1 MSSVWTSTD
10 AEFSR
15 RHFLKAASAGMAA
28 LALGASHSSAA
39 AAATTDASTGPTAE
53 KPRTYM
59 DRGTRL
65 TISMWDFSWL
75 MAHHPG
81 GVYEDLE
88 RRVIE
93 AAERGYN
100 TLRVDCF
107 PSRIL
112 EKESLFEK
120 HWEAGVNLPQW
131 GQTAVS
137 FTCNVRKEVAQLA
150 DLCRKHGIWLGLD
163 SWDKAH
169 MFGRGS
175 IFSKPAPVYT
185 IAAADEEREFTHYA
199 ETWVKALKL
208 MREDGVLERAVWVA
222 PMNEV
227 PHFMGGGSASIRD
240 LNKRPLNP
248 GETAQEKAHA
258 VDALYRRNNNWMGE
272 PIKAEIAREKI
283 PLSYSSLGAEPF
295 ADRLTDVYDVVD
307 VHFMPGVI
315 TDKDD
320 DAAFAKATQNAQ
332 TGGPFERLEKT
343 DLKAW
348 SQAWDIACRKHYRQ
362 MLKRTH
368 DYHEGCLQ
376 HMTLPSGKRLVAINT
391 EPFGPCFW
399 PDHPDVGWDWYK
411 RYNAD
416 ALRVVAAMDLAG
428 SSLSN
433 YAEPLYTLWNDADWH
448 YTSNAYFLETS

>member
-1 MSSVWTSTD
+1 
-10 AEFSR
+10 
-15 RHFLKAASAGMAA
+15 MAA
-28 LALGASHSSAA
+28 LAAGTSLLSTADAAANTTAASDSSDSLSAA
-39 AAATTDASTGPTAE
+39 R
-53 KPRTYM
+53 PRTYM

-75 MAHHPG
+75 KAHHPG
-81 GVYEDLE
+81 AVYEDLE
-88 RRVIE
+88 RRVVE

-112 EKESLFEK
+112 EKESSFEK
-120 HWEAGVNLPQW
+120 DWIPGVNLPHW
-131 GQTAVS
+131 GQTATG
-137 FTCNVRKEVAQLA
+137 FTCNVRTEVKQLA

-175 IFSKPAPVYT
+175 IFSRPAPVYT
-185 IAAADEEREFTHYA
+185 FAEADEEREFTRYA
-199 ETWVKALKL
+199 QTWVKALKL

-227 PHFMGGGSASIRD
+227 PHFAGGGLAAIKE
-240 LNKRPLNP
+240 LNKRPLNQ
-248 GETAQEKAHA
+248 GETALEKAHA
-258 VDALYRRNNNWMGE
+258 VDAVFRRINHWMGE
-272 PIKAEIAREKI
+272 PIKTEIAREKI

-295 ADRLTDVYDVVD
+295 GDRLTDVYDVVD
-307 VHFMPGVI
+307 VHFMPDVI

-320 DAAFAKATQNAQ
+320 QAAFAKASRNVKA
-332 TGGPFERLEKT
+332 GGPFERLAQV
-343 DLKAW
+343 DFKAW
-348 SQAWDIACRKHYRQ
+348 SHAWDTACRKHYRQ
-362 MLKRTH
+362 MLKRTR
-368 DYHEGCLQ
+368 DYHETCLRN
-376 HMTLPSGKRLVAINT
+376 MTLPSGKRLTAINT

-399 PDHPDVGWDWYK
+399 PDHPDVGWEWYK

-416 ALRVVAAMDLAG
+416 SLRVVAAMDLAG

-433 YAEPLYTLWNDADWH
+433 YAEPIFSLWSDADWH
-448 YTSNAYFLETS
+448 YTSNAYFLEMAG

>member
-1 MSSVWTSTD
+1 MRKSSD
-10 AEFSR
+10 MSR
-15 RHFLKAASAGMAA
+15 RDFILKASGGMVA
-28 LALGASHSSAA
+28 LAVGSSLLSTAK
-39 AAATTDASTGPTAE
+39 AATNPTAASDAPVAR
-53 KPRTYM
+53 PRTYA

-81 GVYEDLE
+81 GAYEDLE
-88 RRVIE
+88 RRVAE

-112 EKESLFEK
+112 EHESRFDK
-120 HWEAGVNLPQW
+120 NWVAGVNLPHW
-131 GQTAVS
+131 GMTAVT

-175 IFSKPAPVYT
+175 IFSRPAPVYT
-185 IAAADEEREFTHYA
+185 IAEADEEREFAHYA
-199 ETWVKALKL
+199 QTWVKALKL
-208 MREDGVLERAVWVA
+208 MREEGVLERAIWIA

-227 PHFMGGGSASIRD
+227 PHFAGGGLAAVRD
-240 LNKRPLNP
+240 LNKRPLDP
-248 GETAQEKAHA
+248 GETQADKNQKVNA
-258 VDALYRRNNNWMGE
+258 VFRRVNHWMAE
-272 PIKAEIAREKI
+272 PIKAEVAGEKI
-283 PLSYSSLGAEPF
+283 PISYSSLGGEPF
-295 ADRLTDVYDVVD
+295 GDRLTDAYDVVD
-307 VHFMPGVI
+307 IHFMPDVI

-320 DAAFAKATQNAQ
+320 QAAFANATRKVKP
-332 TGGPFERLEKT
+332 GGAFERLEQI
-343 DLKAW
+343 DFKAW
-348 SQAWDIACRKHYRQ
+348 SNAWDTACRKHYRQ
-362 MLKRTH
+362 MIKRTR
-368 DYHEGCLQ
+368 DYHEGCLRN
-376 HMTLPSGKRLVAINT
+376 MTLPSGKRLTAINT

-399 PDHPDVGWDWYK
+399 PDHHKVGWEWYK

-416 ALRVVAAMDLAG
+416 ALRVVAALDLAG

-433 YAEPLYTLWNDADWH
+433 YAEPIFTLWHDADWH
-448 YTSNAYFLETS
+448 YTSNAYFVETA

>member
-1 MSSVWTSTD
+1 MRKSSD
-10 AEFSR
+10 ISR
-15 RHFLKAASAGMAA
+15 RDFIKKASGGMAA
-28 LALGASHSSAA
+28 LAAGGSLLSTAN
-39 AAATTDASTGPTAE
+39 AATSPTAASD
-53 KPRTYM
+53 PSARSRTYM
-59 DRGTRL
+59 DLGTRL

-88 RRVIE
+88 RRVVE

-112 EKESLFEK
+112 EKESRFEK
-120 HWEAGVNLPQW
+120 NYVAGVNLPHW
-131 GQTAVS
+131 GQTAAD
-137 FTCNVRKEVAQLA
+137 FTCNVREEVKQLA

-175 IFSKPAPVYT
+175 IFSRPAPVYT
-185 IAAADEEREFTHYA
+185 FAEADEEREFTSYA
-199 ETWVKALKL
+199 QVWVKALKL

-227 PHFMGGGSASIRD
+227 PHFAGGGVAAIKELS
-240 LNKRPLNP
+240 KRPLNQ
-248 GETAQEKAHA
+248 GETALEKAHA
-258 VDALYRRNNNWMGE
+258 VDAVFRRINHWMGE

-307 VHFMPGVI
+307 VHFMPDVI

-320 DAAFAKATQNAQ
+320 QAAFAKATQNVKG
-332 TGGPFERLEKT
+332 GGPFERLEQV
-343 DLKAW
+343 DFKAW
-348 SQAWDIACRKHYRQ
+348 SHAWDTACRKHYRR
-362 MLKRTH
+362 MLKRTR
-368 DYHEGCLQ
+368 DYHETCLRN
-376 HMTLPSGKRLVAINT
+376 MTLPSGKRLVAINT

-399 PDHPDVGWDWYK
+399 PDHPDVGWEWYK

-416 ALRVVAAMDLAG
+416 ALRVVAALDLAG

-433 YAEPLYTLWNDADWH
+433 YAEPIFSLWSDADWH
-448 YTSNAYFLETS
+448 WTSNAYFLEMAG